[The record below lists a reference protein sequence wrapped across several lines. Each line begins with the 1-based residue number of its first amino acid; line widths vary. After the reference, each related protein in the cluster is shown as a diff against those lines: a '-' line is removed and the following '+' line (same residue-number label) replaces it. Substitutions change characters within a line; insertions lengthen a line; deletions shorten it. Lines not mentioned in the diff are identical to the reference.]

1 MDKFIYNETKEK
13 WEDYLINI
21 KKILSQPNN
30 ITTND
35 TFLED
40 KKDILQLNDE
50 IKKNKGDI
58 EIVRAEQKNNIEI
71 IDKKIFN
78 LNLLVNNN
86 KNEKNIKES
95 RFAEIE
101 EINEAQFEK
110 ESNNINI

>member
-40 KKDILQLNDE
+40 KNDVNDVSI
-50 IKKNKGDI
+50 IK
-58 EIVRAEQKNNIEI
+58 EKNNS
-71 IDKKIFN
+71 FN
-78 LNLLVNNN
+78 LGSFDE
-86 KNEKNIKES
+86 NEDDLFSFNYNES
-95 RFAEIE
+95 G
-101 EINEAQFEK
+101 N
-110 ESNNINI
+110 

>member
-40 KKDILQLNDE
+40 KNDMNDVSI
-50 IKKNKGDI
+50 IK
-58 EIVRAEQKNNIEI
+58 EKNNS
-71 IDKKIFN
+71 FN
-78 LNLLVNNN
+78 LGSFDE
-86 KNEKNIKES
+86 NENDLFSFNYNES
-95 RFAEIE
+95 G
-101 EINEAQFEK
+101 N
-110 ESNNINI
+110 

>member
-40 KKDILQLNDE
+40 KNDMNDVSI
-50 IKKNKGDI
+50 IK
-58 EIVRAEQKNNIEI
+58 EKNNS
-71 IDKKIFN
+71 FN
-78 LNLLVNNN
+78 LGSFDE
-86 KNEKNIKES
+86 NEDDLFSFNYNES
-95 RFAEIE
+95 G
-101 EINEAQFEK
+101 N
-110 ESNNINI
+110 

>member
-40 KKDILQLNDE
+40 KNDMNDVSI
-50 IKKNKGDI
+50 IK
-58 EIVRAEQKNNIEI
+58 EKNNS
-71 IDKKIFN
+71 FN
-78 LNLLVNNN
+78 LGSFDE
-86 KNEKNIKES
+86 NEDDLFSFNY
-95 RFAEIE
+95 
-101 EINEAQFEK
+101 NE
-110 ESNNINI
+110 NGN

>member
-40 KKDILQLNDE
+40 KNDMNDVSI
-50 IKKNKGDI
+50 IK
-58 EIVRAEQKNNIEI
+58 EKNNS
-71 IDKKIFN
+71 FN
-78 LNLLVNNN
+78 LGSFDG
-86 KNEKNIKES
+86 NEDDLFSFNYNES
-95 RFAEIE
+95 G
-101 EINEAQFEK
+101 N
-110 ESNNINI
+110 

>member
-40 KKDILQLNDE
+40 KNDVNDVSI
-50 IKKNKGDI
+50 IK
-58 EIVRAEQKNNIEI
+58 EKNNS
-71 IDKKIFN
+71 FN
-78 LNLLVNNN
+78 LRSFDE
-86 KNEKNIKES
+86 NEDDLFSFNYNES
-95 RFAEIE
+95 G
-101 EINEAQFEK
+101 N
-110 ESNNINI
+110 

>member
-40 KKDILQLNDE
+40 KNDVNDVSI
-50 IKKNKGDI
+50 IK
-58 EIVRAEQKNNIEI
+58 EKNNS
-71 IDKKIFN
+71 FN
-78 LNLLVNNN
+78 LGSFDE
-86 KNEKNIKES
+86 NEDDLFSFNYNAS
-95 RFAEIE
+95 GH
-101 EINEAQFEK
+101 
-110 ESNNINI
+110 

>member
-40 KKDILQLNDE
+40 KNDMNAVSI
-50 IKKNKGDI
+50 IK
-58 EIVRAEQKNNIEI
+58 EKNNS
-71 IDKKIFN
+71 FN
-78 LNLLVNNN
+78 LGSFDE
-86 KNEKNIKES
+86 NEDDLFSFNYNES
-95 RFAEIE
+95 G
-101 EINEAQFEK
+101 N
-110 ESNNINI
+110 

>member
-40 KKDILQLNDE
+40 KNDMNDVSI
-50 IKKNKGDI
+50 IK
-58 EIVRAEQKNNIEI
+58 EKNNS
-71 IDKKIFN
+71 FN
-78 LNLLVNNN
+78 LGSFDENEDDLFSFNYNESLLFFVHY
-86 KNEKNIKES
+86 
-95 RFAEIE
+95 
-101 EINEAQFEK
+101 
-110 ESNNINI
+110 

>member
-40 KKDILQLNDE
+40 KNDVNDVSI
-50 IKKNKGDI
+50 IK
-58 EIVRAEQKNNIEI
+58 EKNNS
-71 IDKKIFN
+71 FN
-78 LNLLVNNN
+78 LGSFDE
-86 KNEKNIKES
+86 NEDDLFSFNY
-95 RFAEIE
+95 
-101 EINEAQFEK
+101 NE
-110 ESNNINI
+110 NGN

>member
-40 KKDILQLNDE
+40 KNDMNDVSI
-50 IKKNKGDI
+50 IK
-58 EIVRAEQKNNIEI
+58 
-71 IDKKIFN
+71 
-78 LNLLVNNN
+78 
-86 KNEKNIKES
+86 EKNISFNLGSFDENEDDLFSFNYNES
-95 RFAEIE
+95 G
-101 EINEAQFEK
+101 N
-110 ESNNINI
+110 